1 MVVERGDLLGR
12 REDELGHD
20 RSDPQMTILKCTINR
35 RRHNGR
41 IDLLIT
47 VVILNMVYY
56 FTFSST
62 ELVSMI
68 SLPYTSIIIFMAS
81 HLKSEIDV

>member
-35 RRHNGR
+35 RRHSGW

-47 VVILNMVYY
+47 VEILHGLLLHIFINRM
-56 FTFSST
+56 
-62 ELVSMI
+62 
-68 SLPYTSIIIFMAS
+68 SIHDLAPIHINI
-81 HLKSEIDV
+81 HLHGKPSEK